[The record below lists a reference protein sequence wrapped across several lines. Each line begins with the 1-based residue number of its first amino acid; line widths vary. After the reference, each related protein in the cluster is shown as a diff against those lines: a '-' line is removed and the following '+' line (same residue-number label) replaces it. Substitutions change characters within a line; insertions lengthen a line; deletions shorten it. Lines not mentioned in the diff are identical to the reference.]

1 MWDGQRPERCRHC
14 MRIHKGVCSQR
25 FYDGIKL
32 SYGTAKHFGL
42 DGSGL
47 NCVVPPSRC
56 SRALHESPPFT
67 RLILILEMDVLVIRH
82 VGFSFQL
89 SLPLTLLLGQ
99 ALLTND
105 TGASPVLPNICI
117 SWSAIIHV
125 ITSAGVSYNKSA
137 TPQTHRTRRYTKPH
151 KQ

>member
-56 SRALHESPPFT
+56 SRAFHATPPLT
-67 RLILILEMDVLVIRH
+67 RLILILEVDVLVIRH
-82 VGFSFQL
+82 VGFSVQL

-105 TGASPVLPNICI
+105 TGASPILPNICI
-117 SWSAIIHV
+117 SWSAIINT
-125 ITSAGVSYNKSA
+125 IMSAGVSYNKSA